1 MVYTKNEVALLKK
14 VSDCCR
20 NLSVKEIEAM
30 MEALRAD
37 EVEVYSALAEKAGL
51 TVDELEDW
59 YYIAQGDLNYG

>member
-20 NLSVKEIEAM
+20 KLSVKEIETM

-37 EVEVYSALAEKAGL
+37 EAEVYGALAEKAGL

-59 YYIAQGDLNYG
+59 YYIA